1 VLGKIMRIMMSLLA
15 TVTSLLL
22 LVGCGSKAPVPPTK
36 VDQKAVTPV
45 SDVIS
50 VTKSAEPVV
59 ENKPVVSNTKDK
71 SVTVPSVSESKQ
83 GENTDLFNSLSSETD
98 ENNSP
103 SFADFETPDAT
114 SENKANKKF
123 TISDYK
129 TAVKRILNEPY
140 ADLHYSLEGNCLDHS
155 AALLERLRNEGF
167 QSVHLAETN
176 GNGKLINM
184 HLKNGK
190 VELAGKTHYFLVDRS
205 SAAESEII
213 IDPTIYQFVFDKPTE
228 ALKEPIFV
236 GNQNDLTNFYRKNIN
251 SIHHDVTDPESVNIG
266 QYKPDELVCLIYSVN
281 QCSINRKNLDG

>member
-1 VLGKIMRIMMSLLA
+1 MRIMMSLLA
-15 TVTSLLL
+15 TVTGLLL
-22 LVGCGSKAPVPPTK
+22 LVGCGGKAPASPTK
-36 VDQKAVTPV
+36 VDQRTVSPA
-45 SDVIS
+45 SDVMS
-50 VTKSAEPVV
+50 VTKPVDPMV
-59 ENKPVVSNTKDK
+59 ENRPVVSNTIDK
-71 SVTVPSVSESKQ
+71 AVSVPSVSESKQ
-83 GENTDLFNSLSSETD
+83 GENTDLLDSLSSETD
-98 ENNSP
+98 ESSSP
-103 SFADFETPDAT
+103 SFEDFETPDVT
-114 SENKANKKF
+114 SENKSKKKF

-129 TAVKRILNEPY
+129 TAIKRILNEPD

-205 SAAESEII
+205 SAVESEII

-251 SIHHDVTDPESVNIG
+251 RIHHDVTDPESVNIG
-266 QYKPDELVCLIYSVN
+266 QYEPDELVCLIYSVN